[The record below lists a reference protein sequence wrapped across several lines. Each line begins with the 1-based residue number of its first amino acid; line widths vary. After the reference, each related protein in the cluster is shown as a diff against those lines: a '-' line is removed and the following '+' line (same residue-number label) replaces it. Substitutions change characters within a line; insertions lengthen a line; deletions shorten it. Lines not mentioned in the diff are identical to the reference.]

1 MAHAIERSIIITG
14 SASGIG
20 AATARRLAGPGI
32 GILVH
37 AKENERGVADV
48 CRELERAGS
57 VTTGLCADLAD
68 PEAPRV
74 IIERARAAFGRIDA
88 LIHVAGFPVMGGFG
102 AEPEVAQ
109 ECFAAIPLAFYRL
122 VRGCLS
128 DLQQARHGRVVAVG
142 THNTHVFRNDYPV
155 YPVSGAAKAALEV
168 MVRSL
173 AVELGAT
180 GATVNC
186 VVPGLI
192 RKEHG
197 VPFLSTDQ
205 WTKYPQLLPL
215 KRIGEPDEVAAV
227 IAFLASRDAS
237 YVTGQV
243 IHVNGGF
250 S

>member
-1 MAHAIERSIIITG
+1 MARAIERSIIITG
-14 SASGIG
+14 SGSGIG

-37 AKENERGVADV
+37 AKENERGVADM
-48 CRELERAGS
+48 CRELEQAGS
-57 VTTGLCADLAD
+57 ATTGLCADLAD
-68 PEAPRV
+68 PDAPLSIV
-74 IIERARAAFGRIDA
+74 DRARAAFGRVDA
-88 LIHVAGFPVMGGFG
+88 LIHVAGFPVRGGFE

-122 VRGCLS
+122 VRGCLP
-128 DLQQARHGRVVAVG
+128 DLSNSPHGRVVAVG
-142 THNTHVFRNDYPV
+142 THNTHVFRNDYPI

-168 MVRSL
+168 MIRSL
-173 AVELGAT
+173 AVQLGPT
-180 GATVNC
+180 GATANC

-197 VPFLSTDQ
+197 NPFLSKEE
-205 WTKYPQLLPL
+205 WSKYPELLPL
-215 KRIGEPDEVAAV
+215 GRIGEPDEVAAV
-227 IAFLASRDAS
+227 IAFLASADAS

-250 S
+250 C